1 MEIDDSCF
9 SSLSH
14 PILVMIS
21 LFVEVRVKHSLK
33 VKNRPQI
40 VRDFSDILQKHGIM
54 LLLDKKRRSE
64 VQESRIVAQNEN
76 VVQAY

>member
-1 MEIDDSCF
+1 
-9 SSLSH
+9 
-14 PILVMIS
+14 MIS
-21 LFVEVRVKHSLK
+21 LFVEVPVKHSLK

-40 VRDFSDILQKHGIM
+40 VRDFFDILQKHGMM
-54 LLLDKKRRSE
+54 LLLDKKRRGE